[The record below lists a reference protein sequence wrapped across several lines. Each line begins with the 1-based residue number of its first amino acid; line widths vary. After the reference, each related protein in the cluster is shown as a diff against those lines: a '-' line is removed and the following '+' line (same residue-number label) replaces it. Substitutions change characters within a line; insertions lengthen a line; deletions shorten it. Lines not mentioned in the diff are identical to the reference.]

1 MRDAAFSRRKK
12 AGEGLGDKAPTQ
24 QLCSKD
30 CLRCLAPS
38 LALRCCL
45 TPGTSAPTRH
55 MLLSPWVLRDRY
67 LMEGGTESLPLPASK
82 ALIPREGQQC
92 PTGKTVGFGRSI
104 SAGGK
109 LRPRTSEFLRNEE
122 TSPAGVPDWAE
133 P

>member
-1 MRDAAFSRRKK
+1 MRDAAFSRRKA

-24 QLCSKD
+24 RLRSKGCLC
-30 CLRCLAPS
+30 CLAPS

-55 MLLSPWVLRDRY
+55 MLFSPWVLCDRY
-67 LMEGGTESLPLPASK
+67 LMEGGTENLLLPASE
-82 ALIPREGQQC
+82 ARIPREGQQC
-92 PTGKTVGFGRSI
+92 PAGKTLGFGRSI
-104 SAGGK
+104 SARGK

-122 TSPAGVPDWAE
+122 PSPAGVPEWAE